1 MNSASP
7 TSLVQEILGQLQGAP
22 LQQISQQLGVGSSQV
37 QSAAA
42 QALPVLLGALGQNSA
57 QPQGAASLLGALMK
71 DHSGG
76 AGLGGLL
83 GGLLGGGGGA
93 AAGGSDGAAILG
105 HILGGQRSQVENQLG
120 QATGLGDKIG
130 PLLTMLAPM
139 VMQFLG
145 QRVQAGGLD
154 AASLGKMLGGGG
166 QAGASGGLAGSLLTS
181 VLDQNGDGKL
191 DAGDLFKLGASFL
204 GGRK

>member
-1 MNSASP
+1 MNLSEE
-7 TSLVQEILGQLQGAP
+7 LLGQLQGAP
-22 LQQISQQLGVGSSQV
+22 VQQMAQQLGAGTDQV
-37 QSAAA
+37 QQALG

-71 DHSGG
+71 DHGGG
-76 AGLGGLL
+76 AGLGG
-83 GGLLGGGGGA
+83 GSGA

-130 PLLTMLAPM
+130 PLLTMLAPL

-154 AASLGKMLGGGG
+154 AAGLGQMLGG
-166 QAGASGGLAGSLLTS
+166 QNAGGGLAGSLLTG

-191 DAGDLFKLGASFL
+191 DAGDLLKFGTGLL